1 MKTKIRE
8 KECDDWHRF
17 CLDHPGMQVG
27 QSCLKNVP
35 LEQFWSLA
43 DSYPDLVSQLH
54 AQVRLMGNFGLNATV
69 P

>member
-1 MKTKIRE
+1 
-8 KECDDWHRF
+8 
-17 CLDHPGMQVG
+17 MQVG

-43 DSYPDLVSQLH
+43 DSYPDLVSRLH
-54 AQVRLMGNFGLNATV
+54 VQVRLMGHFGLNATV